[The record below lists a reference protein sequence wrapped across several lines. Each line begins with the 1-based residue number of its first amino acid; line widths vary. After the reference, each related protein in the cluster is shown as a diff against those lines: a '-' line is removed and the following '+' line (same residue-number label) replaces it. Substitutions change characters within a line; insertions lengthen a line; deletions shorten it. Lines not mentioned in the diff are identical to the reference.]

1 MKTTPPP
8 SPRRGTRF
16 GDPRGHRGGDPPLP
30 CPAAPKTGARPR
42 RRPRGGGPAPSTPRR
57 VHPEPGQAPQEPV
70 RQLGGRQQSKNQC
83 ADSAASP
90 PPRASPTPELSARS
104 EARPPP
110 SSLSGSSE
118 LEAPGTSAPHA
129 QRERRRASSTPRSWR
144 TAYGLNEQ
152 GVPTRSDKPHP
163 QPHVPCSRAL
173 PCIGG
178 YPPCFNVSAL
188 REVNVPPW
196 GTWRRWAQAGVLPQP
211 RQPRRSNGD
220 RPHSATTTS
229 V

>member
-1 MKTTPPP
+1 MP
-8 SPRRGTRF
+8 PRR
-16 GDPRGHRGGDPPLP
+16 DV
-30 CPAAPKTGARPR
+30 AVR
-42 RRPRGGGPAPSTPRR
+42 REEGLPRR
-57 VHPEPGQAPQEPV
+57 VRPLRLRGAAAGRPSDRSQITSTRTGTVTSTFSRGILYRVPKSSPRSSVPREDHAATEPAARRAAQRRQAPKYQPTNSAV
-70 RQLGGRQQSKNQC
+70 
-83 ADSAASP
+83 DSSP
-90 PPRASPTPELSARS
+90 RTSSPTL
-104 EARPPP
+104 
-110 SSLSGSSE
+110 
-118 LEAPGTSAPHA
+118 
-129 QRERRRASSTPRSWR
+129 RRRHPRGREPNSSSTPRSWR
-144 TAYGLNEQ
+144 TAYGLNEE